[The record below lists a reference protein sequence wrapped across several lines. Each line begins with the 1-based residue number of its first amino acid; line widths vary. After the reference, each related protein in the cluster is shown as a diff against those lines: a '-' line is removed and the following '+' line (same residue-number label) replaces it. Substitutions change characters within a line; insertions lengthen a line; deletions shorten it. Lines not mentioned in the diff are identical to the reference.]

1 MRSSR
6 MRDESIK
13 DLHMGKSEVGTRGV
27 IGVRRARGKSISIE
41 KGKFPSLP
49 LRGRGRRVMTSW
61 MLTKRIQ
68 SRLTNESKIAKPRV
82 SKLEWRM

>member
-27 IGVRRARGKSISIE
+27 IGVPSQPDYYPLVSGCVIIQKNEERGGSKREADRA
-41 KGKFPSLP
+41 PCYD
-49 LRGRGRRVMTSW
+49 VMDAD
-61 MLTKRIQ
+61 KK
-68 SRLTNESKIAKPRV
+68 ESNRD
-82 SKLEWRM
+82 

>member
-27 IGVRRARGKSISIE
+27 IGVPSQPDYYPRVSGCVIIQKNEERG
-41 KGKFPSLP
+41 
-49 LRGRGRRVMTSW
+49 GRGRQIEHRVMTSW
-61 MLTKRIQ
+61 MLTKKNPIEIDKREQ
-68 SRLTNESKIAKPRV
+68 NSST
-82 SKLEWRM
+82 